1 MIEIKKLLESEKLV
15 IGKDRTLKYL
25 RKGELVKIFLASNLD
40 SESLEDIEH
49 YAGLS
54 GVEVVK
60 LTQTN
65 DELGIFCKKPFS
77 IAVMGLLK

>member
-1 MIEIKKLLESEKLV
+1 MIEIKKLLESDKLV

-25 RKGELVKIFLASNLD
+25 KKGELVKVFLASNLD

-49 YAGLS
+49 YAALAGT
-54 GVEVVK
+54 EVVK
-60 LTQTN
+60 LTQSN
-65 DELGIFCKKPFS
+65 DELGIFCKKPFA